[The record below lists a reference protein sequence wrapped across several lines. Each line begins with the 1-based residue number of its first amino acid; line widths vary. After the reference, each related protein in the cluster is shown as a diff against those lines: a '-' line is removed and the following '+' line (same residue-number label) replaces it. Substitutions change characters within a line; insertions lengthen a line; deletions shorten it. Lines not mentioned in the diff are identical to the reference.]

1 MRAIATT
8 LCLSVLLMGC
18 ASTKQAKPTLPS
30 YKPDPLPAPIEEREK
45 SSLPKPSGNKP
56 VAVAK
61 DGTVPYSGIL
71 MDPYLA
77 AKYKLIKAGRDRLR
91 SLITTDRKAF
101 SKSHAVTNEAF
112 QEMAERAKRSWWENN
127 KGTVG
132 FWGGMIVGMALAIL
146 AVFGVDKAQ
155 SN

>member
-1 MRAIATT
+1 M
-8 LCLSVLLMGC
+8 
-18 ASTKQAKPTLPS
+18 KPTLPS
-30 YKPDPLPAPIEEREK
+30 YQPDPLPAPIEEREK
-45 SSLPKPSGNKP
+45 SALPPPSGNKP
-56 VAVAK
+56 VALAK
-61 DGTVPYSGIL
+61 DGTAPFAGIL

-91 SLITTDRKAF
+91 STITTDRKAF
-101 SKSHAVTNEAF
+101 SKSHAVTNQAF

-127 KGTVG
+127 KGTIG
-132 FWGGMIVGMALAIL
+132 FWGGMIVGMGLAIL